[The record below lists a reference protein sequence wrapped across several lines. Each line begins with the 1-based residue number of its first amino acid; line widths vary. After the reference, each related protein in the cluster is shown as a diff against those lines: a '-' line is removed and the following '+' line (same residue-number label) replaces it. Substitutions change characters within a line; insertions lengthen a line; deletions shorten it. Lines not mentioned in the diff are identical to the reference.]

1 MTQTK
6 NPHVLETESIGK
18 LLIQYS
24 IPAIIA
30 MTVTSVYNIVDS
42 IFIGHG
48 AVSYTHLTL
57 PTKLEV

>member
-24 IPAIIA
+24 IPAIILSD
-30 MTVTSVYNIVDS
+30 MEWDLWL
-42 IFIGHG
+42 FRDW
-48 AVSYTHLTL
+48 
-57 PTKLEV
+57 P

>member
-42 IFIGHG
+42 IFIGHRERKIRYRSSLS
-48 AVSYTHLTL
+48 A
-57 PTKLEV
+57 ER

>member
-30 MTVTSVYNIVDS
+30 MTVTSVYLSLIHIS
-42 IFIGHG
+42 E
-48 AVSYTHLTL
+48 
-57 PTKLEV
+57 PTRRS

>member
-30 MTVTSVYNIVDS
+30 MTVTSVYNIETVFLSDMEWDLWL
-42 IFIGHG
+42 FRDW
-48 AVSYTHLTL
+48 
-57 PTKLEV
+57 P

>member
-42 IFIGHG
+42 ILSDMEWDLWLFRDW
-48 AVSYTHLTL
+48 
-57 PTKLEV
+57 P